1 MRTIERL
8 LRNDQV
14 SVLIIDTFP
23 EQLNQDAPGGPRVAY
38 FSAAHGVL
46 IDFQQLFYDVAHT
59 EEIELPATALAYR
72 PA

>member
-14 SVLIIDTFP
+14 SVLIIDAFP
-23 EQLNQDAPGGPRVAY
+23 EQFDQDAPGGPRVAD
-38 FSAAHGVL
+38 FSTAHGVL
-46 IDFQQLFYDVAHT
+46 IDLQQLLYDVAHT
-59 EEIELPATALAYR
+59 EEVQLLATTLVDR